1 MIGKINEFKL
11 RLSVIFMD
19 EVKDPTSILE
29 ITNFINK
36 NINDFS
42 NFLNENNKIDS
53 LFLEKYLNLF
63 IKIEAFI
70 RFFYDELNIDI
81 VNFCNSFF
89 EEISKIIDNHFF
101 VGYSDFIYDIINNKN
116 INNSDKLL
124 ILNEHL
130 SYHL

>member
-29 ITNFINK
+29 ITNLINK

-42 NFLNENNKIDS
+42 NFLNKNNKIDS

-70 RFFYDELNIDI
+70 RFFY
-81 VNFCNSFF
+81 
-89 EEISKIIDNHFF
+89 
-101 VGYSDFIYDIINNKN
+101 NK
-116 INNSDKLL
+116 
-124 ILNEHL
+124 
-130 SYHL
+130 